1 MKKKIKPVKYLELN
15 SQQIFVGSLI
25 NAELVKLS
33 NTFDDII
40 YDAPRYYSL
49 IFNTKILNEIMRA
62 YSNINN
68 QLKNMIKK
76 YENEEFEY
84 LENWSDVMIDD
95 IISLFTFI
103 ESIEERLSPEKYN
116 LSHNKCYSKLH
127 NCISGSLVDLST
139 ILFDYLRIE
148 EYQESDRSKFHP
160 FSQIHI
166 SVANDYTGDI
176 DVIPHRSGFYD
187 MLNNKI
193 IKKEIVSIRQ
203 ADNLSN
209 NSI

>member
-15 SQQIFVGSLI
+15 GQQIFVGSLI

-127 NCISGSLVDLST
+127 FWIISRS
-139 ILFDYLRIE
+139 IHYLI
-148 EYQESDRSKFHP
+148 
-160 FSQIHI
+160 
-166 SVANDYTGDI
+166 
-176 DVIPHRSGFYD
+176 
-187 MLNNKI
+187 
-193 IKKEIVSIRQ
+193 
-203 ADNLSN
+203 
-209 NSI
+209 